1 MHAIDLAAERHVDG
15 RLLDRLRLCLRADP
29 QAEPL
34 RPKVGGDIQPAP
46 NPLPL
51 GLDQSIKTVANV
63 CP

>member
-1 MHAIDLAAERHVDG
+1 MHTIDLAAERHVDG
-15 RLLDRLRLCLRADP
+15 RLRDRLRLCLRADP

-34 RPKVGGDIQPAP
+34 RPTVGGDIQPAP
-46 NPLPL
+46 NPLLL